1 MIFTSN
7 EPHCEDVAITDDD
20 ILEDT
25 ESFRIILSTSD
36 PDVILGD
43 PSSASVMIV
52 DNDSECMV
60 YC

>member
-1 MIFTSN
+1 M
-7 EPHCEDVAITDDD
+7 AITDDD

-25 ESFRIILSTSD
+25 ESFSIILSTSD
-36 PDVILGD
+36 LDVILGD

-52 DNDSECMV
+52 DNDSKCMV